1 MITLTR
7 ILVATDFSEASN
19 AALLYGRELA
29 RSFGAR
35 LDLLHVVPNLAKYY
49 AAEAYT
55 AAYPEIE
62 EGMEEAARRD
72 IDRLLTDE
80 DYRRGA
86 RAILR
91 TLQLPADAIV
101 QHARD
106 EKIDLIV
113 IGTHGRGGVKHL
125 LVGSVA
131 EHVVRTA
138 PCPVL
143 TVRHP
148 EHEFVSVEA
157 PSAIS
162 VSQAQAAAAHR
173 RS

>member
-55 AAYPEIE
+55 AAFPEIE
-62 EGMEEAARRD
+62 EGMEEAAQRD

-80 DYRRGA
+80 DHRLGA

-91 TLQLPADAIV
+91 TFQLPADAIV
-101 QHARD
+101 QYARD

-125 LVGSVA
+125 LMGSVA
-131 EHVVRTA
+131 EHVVRAA

-148 EHEFVSVEA
+148 EHEFVQADSR
-157 PSAIS
+157 PRHS
-162 VSQAQAAAAHR
+162 VSDR
-173 RS
+173 L